1 VLGAWGE
8 RVTESRYVS
17 DGYRVLARNWRCPA
31 GEIDLT
37 VLRDGLVAFCEVKT
51 CSSAAYGQ
59 PVEAADG
66 RRQSRLRATAST

>member
-1 VLGAWGE
+1 M
-8 RVTESRYVS
+8 TECRYVS
-17 DGYRVLARNWRCPA
+17 DGYQVLARNWRCPV

>member
-1 VLGAWGE
+1 M
-8 RVTESRYVS
+8 TECRYVR
-17 DGYRVLARNWRCPA
+17 DGYWVLARNWRCPV

-59 PVEAADG
+59 PAEAADDH
-66 RRQSRLRATAST
+66 RQSRLRATAST